1 MTSKRLQ
8 DQSGAAMVITLL
20 TLVMLTM
27 LGMFFMNQTKVETQ
41 LAGYDQ
47 RATQAL
53 THAEAGY
60 AEVLA
65 RMNSSADT
73 ANYIGEPAGTRSPGW
88 GRYVVLASGN
98 SAQDRS
104 VNQTRTDGLDNDG
117 DGLIDEAGERY
128 PEVSTRQGE
137 NAIDYPWAKVRYK
150 LNGANQMILF
160 GDHDND
166 VTTPPCP
173 NLVRG
178 WPILVVTTFG
188 QQTTAQRTVEV
199 EAVRTPFDIVAT
211 ALYSEDDAF
220 DFNGTQFMVS
230 GQDWDPYT
238 ESPIVGN
245 PSVPA
250 IVTTGRDGTV
260 EGALAGAQSDNVE
273 GQGGTQSV
281 ARSSVDMDLEA
292 MRDAYAQLA
301 EIELAA
307 GTYSHETY
315 GDLDH
320 YTVVHCTGDMHVSGG
335 VTGGGILIVDGD
347 FVCSG
352 SFTWYGLVLV
362 MGDIDFTGGGNDV
375 HVYGSVLA
383 AGGGDNEQ
391 TVSGNANLLYS
402 SIALDKL
409 SEFHPYAVVNWREL

>member
-8 DQSGAAMVITLL
+8 NQSGAAMVIAMLTLILL
-20 TLVMLTM
+20 TT
-27 LGMFFMNQTKVETQ
+27 LGMFFMTQTKVETQ
-41 LAGYDQ
+41 LSGYDQ

-65 RMNSSADT
+65 RMNAAPGT
-73 ANYIGEPAGTRSPGW
+73 ANHIGEPAGTPSPGW

-98 SAQDRS
+98 SAQDPSINR
-104 VNQTRTDGLDNDG
+104 TATDGLDNDG
-117 DGLIDEAGERY
+117 DGSIDNAGEHY
-128 PEVSTRQGE
+128 PEVVSVQGE
-137 NAIDYPWAKVRYK
+137 NAINYPWAKVHYK
-150 LNGANQMILF
+150 LNGTNQVILF

-166 VTTPPCP
+166 VTTPPRP

-178 WPILVVTTFG
+178 WPIIVVTTFG
-188 QQTTAQRTVEV
+188 EQTTAQRTVEV
-199 EAVRTPFDIVAT
+199 EAVRMPFDIVAA
-211 ALYSEDDAF
+211 ALYSEVDDLK
-220 DFNGTQFMVS
+220 FNGTQFMVS

-238 ESPIVGN
+238 EHPIAGN
-245 PSVPA
+245 AQVPA
-250 IVTTGRDGTV
+250 IVTTGRDDTIDGT
-260 EGALAGAQSDNVE
+260 LYGAQSDNVE
-273 GQGGTQSV
+273 GQGGTPSV
-281 ARSSVDMDLEA
+281 ARSNVDMDLQA
-292 MRDAYAQLA
+292 MANAFA
-301 EIELAA
+301 ELTDIELAP

-320 YTVVHCTGDMHVSGG
+320 YNVVHCTGDMHVSGS

-347 FVCSG
+347 FACSG

-362 MGDIDFTGGGNDV
+362 MGDVTFTGGGNEV
-375 HVYGSVLA
+375 HIYGSVLA
-383 AGGGDNEQ
+383 GGAGGNEQ

-409 SEFHPYAVVNWREL
+409 SQLKPFTVANWREL